1 MAHRILWN
9 IDRVYVKATRELT
22 PLMRTYVLRRLLQ
35 TIPLL
40 LGISLMT
47 FLLLQLAPGDFLN
60 QMAENPGIS
69 AETIEAMRVRFGL
82 DKPWYVQYGHL
93 PQKRHLPLRLRP
105 VVRAPPAGVRG
116 AAATGFTNT
125 LMLAGAAAL
134 VTWGLAIPL
143 GVLAAVRQH
152 SWIDRTLSFIA
163 FIWLSIPEILAAL
176 LLLMMAARTGWF
188 PVGGMRSLDYDEL
201 DGISQFFDILHHLA
215 LPALVVGLIPLASR
229 MRQMRG
235 SLLDVLRLDYVT
247 TARAKGLSERTVI
260 VKHAL
265 RNALN
270 PMITLF
276 GYTLGALVSGSFIV
290 EIIFSWPG
298 LGRITLDAILTQD
311 QYLVMGAV
319 LMASL
324 VLIVGNLIADLLL
337 AIADPRISYD

>member
-1 MAHRILWN
+1 
-9 IDRVYVKATRELT
+9 
-22 PLMRTYVLRRLLQ
+22 MRTYVLRRVLQ

-40 LGISLMT
+40 VGISLIT
-47 FLLLQLAPGDFLN
+47 FLLLYLAPGDFLN
-60 QMAENPGIS
+60 QMAENPAIS

-82 DKPWYVQYGHL
+82 DKPWYVQYGIYLRNVVLHFDFG
-93 PQKRHLPLRLRP
+93 QSFSRHQP
-105 VVRAPPAGVRG
+105 VFDVLSE
-116 AAATGFTNT
+116 GFANT
-125 LMLAGAAAL
+125 LILAVAAAL
-134 VTWGLAIPL
+134 VTWGLAVPL
-143 GVLAAVRQH
+143 GMLAAVKQH
-152 SWIDRTLSFIA
+152 SWIDRVLSLVA
-163 FIWLSIPEILAAL
+163 FVWLSVPEILSGL
-176 LLLMMAARTGWF
+176 LCLMLAARTGWF

-201 DGISQFFDILHHLA
+201 DSIGQFVDIAHHLV

-276 GYTLGALVSGSFIV
+276 GYTLGALVSGSFIA

-298 LGRITLDAILTQD
+298 LGRMTLDAILTQD

-324 VLIVGNLIADLLL
+324 VLILGNLIADLLL
-337 AIADPRISYD
+337 AIADPRITYD